1 MVISADDS
9 VVYAALAGGF
19 ISKIDTATLKETA
32 RWSTGALSCPIWL
45 ALTGTKL
52 WVSYGCSSGEVAA
65 MDTSSPNP
73 TLGTGLAALVPYPS
87 GALPFYYPP
96 KLASDGVHRLV
107 LMVPDLSS
115 NSAFDFDVST
125 TPPTLTGQAVVGGG
139 CNDVAVTSSGLEAV
153 FACNGP
159 SAHSVY
165 RLSDFTLSDSL
176 PTGQF
181 PNSVATGGDLIAA
194 GLNRFSSALDL
205 QVFDSNH
212 VHVNSWDFKGVD
224 FLDVHALALSRDGKY
239 LFAVSHPWTSY
250 QPQNLHII
258 TDPGLYPTTI
268 TLTAPAAAARGSQL
282 AVSGTLSSPFRLPP
296 AGTPLTISRSDAGGI
311 HLLPDAPMAADG
323 SFSFNDAPDIGG
335 AVTYGVG
342 YAGDAT
348 RLASSAQAIVQVSLL
363 PTVLTLSVSP
373 AAVAYGRAVT
383 LRVHLAP
390 TFNSRTVSVSVTPAG
405 QAEKVLTSTAVNS
418 TGDLTLAYAMTRN
431 AVFTARFAGDYQYAA
446 VSVTGKATS
455 ATRVTQRQTGYHA
468 TSGSYRLYR
477 TNVHP
482 GLIATIAPA
491 HRGSCVYF
499 SAQRFYSG
507 AWHTIATSGCFALNS
522 SSAATA
528 YLSVKPVR
536 GSPYRFRATF
546 KGDAVS
552 TAASGGWQ
560 YFKFD

>member
-1 MVISADDS
+1 MSTRSLCRGMESTYSLSHIRGRRISR
-9 VVYAALAGGF
+9 
-19 ISKIDTATLKETA
+19 K
-32 RWSTGALSCPIWL
+32 
-45 ALTGTKL
+45 
-52 WVSYGCSSGEVAA
+52 
-65 MDTSSPNP
+65 TS
-73 TLGTGLAALVPYPS
+73 
-87 GALPFYYPP
+87 
-96 KLASDGVHRLV
+96 
-107 LMVPDLSS
+107 
-115 NSAFDFDVST
+115 
-125 TPPTLTGQAVVGGG
+125 
-139 CNDVAVTSSGLEAV
+139 
-153 FACNGP
+153 
-159 SAHSVY
+159 
-165 RLSDFTLSDSL
+165 
-176 PTGQF
+176 
-181 PNSVATGGDLIAA
+181 
-194 GLNRFSSALDL
+194 
-205 QVFDSNH
+205 
-212 VHVNSWDFKGVD
+212 
-224 FLDVHALALSRDGKY
+224 
-239 LFAVSHPWTSY
+239 
-250 QPQNLHII
+250 HII

-311 HLLPDAPMAADG
+311 HLLPDAPMAADRVVLVQRRSRHWG
-323 SFSFNDAPDIGG
+323 SCGFRCWLRWRCDPARQFSPGHCASVVATYRADVERLTRGG
-335 AVTYGVG
+335 RVRSGG
-342 YAGDAT
+342 Y
-348 RLASSAQAIVQVSLL
+348 
-363 PTVLTLSVSP
+363 
-373 AAVAYGRAVT
+373 
-383 LRVHLAP
+383 
-390 TFNSRTVSVSVTPAG
+390 PAG
-405 QAEKVLTSTAVNS
+405 ALGANVQLAHSQRVRDARRAGREGA
-418 TGDLTLAYAMTRN
+418 DLDCGERRGRSHPCLRDDRN

-482 GLIATIAPA
+482 EADATIAPA

-499 SAQRFYSG
+499 SAQRLYSG